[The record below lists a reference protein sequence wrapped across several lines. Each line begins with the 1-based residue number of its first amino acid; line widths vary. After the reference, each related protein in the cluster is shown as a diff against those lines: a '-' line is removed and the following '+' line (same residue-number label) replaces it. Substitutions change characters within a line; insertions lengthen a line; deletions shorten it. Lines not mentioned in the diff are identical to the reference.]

1 MIKSNKSLQDLTLL
15 DRFLFSEAVED
26 ADFLQNLLEIILGK
40 EIILRG
46 IPQSEKEQKHS
57 PLQRYIRLD
66 VWAEDKE
73 NKVYDT
79 EVQKKDTKNL
89 PKRSRY
95 YQGVI
100 DSRLLQPGDP
110 DFNKLKD
117 VYIIIIAPFDLFG
130 KGRYQYTFGAYC
142 DEDTSVK
149 LKDGATRIFL
159 NTHGKNQ
166 EEVSPEL
173 IELLNYMEHTNKNME
188 LKSPKVR
195 KMKEHVEE
203 IKGSGEI
210 EVRYMQ
216 AWEERALDRMEAK
229 EEARREMMHILVET
243 YEEMGLSNEE
253 IQRRIRKRFEVSE
266 NEAAE
271 YVNKHL

>member
-1 MIKSNKSLQDLTLL
+1 MAKSNKSLQELTLL

-40 EIILRG
+40 EIVLKG
-46 IPQSEKEQKHS
+46 FPQAEKEQKHS
-57 PLQRYIRLD
+57 PLQRFIRLD

-73 NKVYDT
+73 HTVYDT
-79 EVQKKDTKNL
+79 EVQQKDTKNL

-95 YQGVI
+95 YQGMI
-100 DSRLLQPGDP
+100 DSKLLQPGDP

-130 KGRYQYTFGAYC
+130 KERYQYTFGAYC
-142 DEDTSVK
+142 DEDISVK

-159 NTHGKNQ
+159 NTHGKNKD
-166 EEVSPEL
+166 EVNPEL
-173 IELLNYMEHTNKNME
+173 VELLDYIEHTNDNIK
-188 LKSPKVR
+188 LKSSKVQ
-195 KMKEHVEE
+195 KIKEHVER
-203 IKGSGEI
+203 IKSSEEI

-216 AWEERALDRMEAK
+216 AWEERALDKMEAK
-229 EEARREMMHILVET
+229 EEAREEVIHILIEAYEELGLSKEEMMKRILE
-243 YEEMGLSNEE
+243 GFS
-253 IQRRIRKRFEVSE
+253 VSE